1 MRTMKSMMDNVLKV
15 FCGAM
20 LCFMTVIAV
29 YQVVTRYVFNSPSSY
44 SEELLTYSFA
54 WTAMLA
60 TTLVFGERDHMRL
73 SFFADKVKGDKAVL
87 LAIGS
92 EVLVMIFAAMVL
104 IFGGGSLVGLTMT
117 QTTATLGIPMGY
129 VYIIMPV
136 SGVVT
141 VMYCILNIA
150 ELCEK
155 LNG

>member
-1 MRTMKSMMDNVLKV
+1 MRKMKSAMDYVLKI
-15 FCGAM
+15 FCGVM
-20 LCFMTVIAV
+20 LCFMTIIAV

-73 SFFADKVKGDKAVL
+73 GFFTDKLKGKQAVL
-87 LAIGS
+87 LAIVS
-92 EVLVMIFAAMVL
+92 EVLVLAFSAMTL
-104 IFGGGSLVGLTMT
+104 IYGGCSLVGLTMT

-129 VYIIMPV
+129 VYMIMPF
-136 SGVVT
+136 SGILIVL
-141 VMYCILNIA
+141 YCVLNIA

-155 LNG
+155 LKG